1 MRVLTNVSKG
11 GHKDPE
17 RDDEGDLN
25 ALEVDVEDLVLV
37 LGVPLVDR
45 LVVPKARVADMVLGE
60 GEN

>member
-1 MRVLTNVSKG
+1 M
-11 GHKDPE
+11 
-17 RDDEGDLN
+17 
-25 ALEVDVEDLVLV
+25 EDLVLV

>member
-1 MRVLTNVSKG
+1 MRVLTNLSKG
-11 GHKDPE
+11 RHKNPE

-37 LGVPLVDR
+37 LGVPLVYR

-60 GEN
+60 EIN